1 MTSEEMS
8 KIGPSHG
15 TEPTSAVIHNLAQAR
30 QRKSERQAAAADAT
44 GITTAG
50 QELSRANAIVSA
62 MQDVRAERLQS
73 LKQRIDSGRYEP
85 DPEAIARRLLGG
97 EGGEP

>member
-1 MTSEEMS
+1 MKSEEMS
-8 KIGPSHG
+8 NIGPSRG
-15 TEPTSAVIHNLAQAR
+15 TDPTPAVIHNLAQAR
-30 QRKSERQAAAADAT
+30 QRKSERQAASADAT

-62 MQDVRAERLQS
+62 MQDARTERVQS
-73 LKQRIDSGRYEP
+73 LKQRIDSGQYQP

-97 EGGEP
+97 ENGER